1 MLKHIPCESDLKSVV
16 PKIWANAVMCCKTG
30 NPYCGAD
37 GYCHADGACFEVVEV
52 EELTLEQALLEIE
65 HLKKELDVTRVRNK
79 QIEVGHLNLIARLEH
94 TKELAL
100 KDGKSERVFMIRQC
114 LTIIRGSVD
123 E

>member
-1 MLKHIPCESDLKSVV
+1 MLKHISCEPDLKSVI
-16 PKIWANAVMCCKTG
+16 PETWANAVTRCQG
-30 NPYCGAD
+30 GAPHNCGAD
-37 GYCHADGACFEVVEV
+37 GLCERGGTCFEVK
-52 EELTLEQALLEIE
+52 ELTLVQALLEIE

-114 LTIIRGSVD
+114 LTIIRGSAD